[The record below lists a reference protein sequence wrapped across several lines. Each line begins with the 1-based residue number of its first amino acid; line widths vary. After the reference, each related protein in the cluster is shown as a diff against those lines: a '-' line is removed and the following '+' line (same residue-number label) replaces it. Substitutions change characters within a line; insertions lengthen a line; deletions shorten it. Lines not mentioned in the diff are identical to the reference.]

1 MRSSSR
7 ENKTNSRRKTIKP
20 SNIRTKKSSFTKTK
34 KKSSFKRTQN
44 PINLT
49 VVSNDLPLNTQV
61 QVLNFLK
68 NMNTHVQKISYDDL
82 RSFAK
87 ENKEFLNMKLNGHTL
102 KKILGKTSKEQFKQ
116 FQENMNKLKTVTR
129 KSLTGGALALRR
141 KSSNSSPRSRSP
153 KENNQ
158 ILGYIKTVNK
168 FLDNSDVKEFII
180 KISVLMIFLAFVVMV
195 LGGLIR
201 ADKPITL
208 PDLGENTIIT
218 LGTTSIIGIVVVVSV
233 KNITSTVKDTVLRKQ
248 EIQQHMQEQYLQTV
262 NNSAVTYGARGF
274 AAMPS
279 MMQGQMGMPSMTQG
293 QMGMPSMTQGQMGMP
308 SITRGQIGYNNHRSI
323 GY

>member
-20 SNIRTKKSSFTKTK
+20 SNIRTKKSSSTKTK
-34 KKSSFKRTQN
+34 KKSSYKRTKN

-49 VVSNDLPLNTQV
+49 VVSNDLPMNTQV

-68 NMNTHVQKISYDDL
+68 NMNTHVQKISYGDL

-87 ENKEFLNMKLNGHTL
+87 ENKEFLKMKLNDYTL
-102 KKILGKTSKEQFKQ
+102 EEILGKTSKEQFKQ

-129 KSLTGGALALRR
+129 KSLTGGALALRKR
-141 KSSNSSPRSRSP
+141 SSNSSPRSRSP

-208 PDLGENTIIT
+208 PEFELSQNAIIT

-262 NNSAVTYGARGF
+262 NNSAGTYGARGF

-279 MMQGQMGMPSMTQG
+279 MMQGQMGMPPMMQ
-293 QMGMPSMTQGQMGMP
+293 
-308 SITRGQIGYNNHRSI
+308 GQIGYNNHRSI